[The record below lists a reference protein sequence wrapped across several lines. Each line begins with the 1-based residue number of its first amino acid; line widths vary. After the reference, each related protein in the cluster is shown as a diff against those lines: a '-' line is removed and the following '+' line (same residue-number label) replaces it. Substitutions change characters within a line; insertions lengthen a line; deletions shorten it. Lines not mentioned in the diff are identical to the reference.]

1 MKIFQE
7 LEKIFKYR
15 LLSNKEIP
23 GYINNQSRLGKIDD
37 VKRNAL
43 LILILHRLGEIE
55 DEGHIKIDQIMPPSV
70 EPIQDVV
77 MGALRGA
84 IEENKKEEFIC
95 ECGKTAKSELGLK
108 IHKASHKK
116 KE

>member
-55 DEGHIKIDQIMPPSV
+55 DEGHIKIDSFKV
-70 EPIQDVV
+70 EIDPKV
-77 MGALRGA
+77 
-84 IEENKKEEFIC
+84 
-95 ECGKTAKSELGLK
+95 KSGE
-108 IHKASHKK
+108 A
-116 KE
+116 